1 MSEMLAV
8 PLKKP
13 SEVDVV
19 KPLRNLVQSSYSAAA
34 STNAAGGTAATG
46 ADKPA
51 PDYIGVVQEFGKLRN
66 TAIWK
71 FYDKYESSLDV
82 VYR

>member
-1 MSEMLAV
+1 MSELLVV

-19 KPLRNLVQSSYSAAA
+19 KPLRNLIQSSYANDA
-34 STNAAGGTAATG
+34 NAVDHSEA
-46 ADKPA
+46 
-51 PDYIGVVQEFGKLRN
+51 INEFSKLRN

-71 FYDKYESSLDV
+71 AFEKYESSLEILYGYV
-82 VYR
+82 AATMY

>member
-1 MSEMLAV
+1 MTDMLAV

-13 SEVDVV
+13 SEVNVITPLKNLLQSAYSSGG
-19 KPLRNLVQSSYSAAA
+19 KPTA
-34 STNAAGGTAATG
+34 TAADYTG
-46 ADKPA
+46 
-51 PDYIGVVQEFGKLRN
+51 IVEEFAKLRN

-82 VYR
+82 VYG

>member
-1 MSEMLAV
+1 MVELLTV

-19 KPLRNLVQSSYSAAA
+19 KPLKNLIQSSYSNSSNSYTEAI
-34 STNAAGGTAATG
+34 T
-46 ADKPA
+46 
-51 PDYIGVVQEFGKLRN
+51 EFNKLRS

-71 FYDKYESSLDV
+71 AFEKFETSLDLI
-82 VYR
+82 YG

>member
-1 MSEMLAV
+1 MTELLVV

-19 KPLRNLVQSSYSAAA
+19 KPLKNLIQSSYANDA
-34 STNAAGGTAATG
+34 NAVDHSEA
-46 ADKPA
+46 
-51 PDYIGVVQEFGKLRN
+51 INEFSKLRN

-71 FYDKYESSLDV
+71 AFEKYESSLEIVNGYDTILIDT
-82 VYR
+82 